1 MSLLLILSSTTRT
14 DDVYH
19 CRLVSAYQDKMVD
32 SKYKVDQFDYADY
45 ITTFGEP
52 SFPTFVQMLLARR
65 KKLCWNVKARVL
77 PSMSRLDPRSCWSQ
91 LSYAIKNQ
99 LGHPK
104 PQLGD
109 ISCPKLVL
117 YGIEAPH
124 NRTFPCME
132 ATYPLCHKL
141 V

>member
-45 ITTFGEP
+45 ITTFGQP

-77 PSMSRLDPRSCWSQ
+77 PSMSRLDPRSCW
-91 LSYAIKNQ
+91 NQ

-117 YGIEAPH
+117 YG
-124 NRTFPCME
+124 TFPCME